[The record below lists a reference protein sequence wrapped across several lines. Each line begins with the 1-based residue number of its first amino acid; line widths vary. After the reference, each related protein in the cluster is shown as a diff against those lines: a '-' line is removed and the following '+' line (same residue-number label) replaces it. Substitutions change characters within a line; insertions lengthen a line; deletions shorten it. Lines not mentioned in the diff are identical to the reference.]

1 MSLQDTIPSELR
13 DAAYS
18 IVDSLDLPDV
28 VAAGIG
34 SAEEAVDKV
43 AGSARQA
50 AGSARQ
56 AAGSARQAAAQASGR
71 GRDLGRRAGHSLEA
85 NARPV
90 FASASD
96 AVQSTGKRSGAR
108 RSPPSTAA
116 RRWGL
121 LLVVVGLLL
130 VGAAV
135 WRGAAGKGIRPTD
148 GESDE
153 VRG

>member
-1 MSLQDTIPSELR
+1 MALQDTIPSELR

-34 SAEEAVDKV
+34 SAEEAVDRV

-71 GRDLGRRAGHSLEA
+71 GRRAGPSLEA
-85 NARPV
+85 NARPLL
-90 FASASD
+90 ASASE
-96 AVQSTGKRSGAR
+96 AVKSTGKGADNLS
-108 RSPPSTAA
+108 SPQARGA

-121 LLVVVGLLL
+121 LIVVVGVLL

-135 WRGAAGKGIRPTD
+135 WRGAAAGKGTKPTD